1 MAFRSAGSVREYL
14 GVPDDDRQ
22 GIVDLVSGGVRQ
34 SRDRPKP
41 LSTRLRLEQS
51 RVLQENRGL
60 LADRLEKRDLP
71 HRQAARLRPPDEV
84 QDAGDLGAGR
94 GDDPAGRA
102 GGGRGGGGVSRGRP
116 PGRPFGGRGRR
127 GGGGGRPPPPA
138 AGPPRS
144 GAAPPRAGR
153 RPPQQTPPHP
163 SAGPPSARS

>member
-14 GVPDDDRQ
+14 GVPDDERQ
-22 GIVDLVSGGVRQ
+22 AIVDLVSGGVRQ

-84 QDAGDLGAGR
+84 QDAGDLGAAEQGNE
-94 GDDPAGRA
+94 RA
-102 GGGRGGGGVSRGRP
+102 GAMGESREKAVGEPRVVRRVVAPHDLALLEQGVAEARVHDEQTLL
-116 PGRPFGGRGRR
+116 
-127 GGGGGRPPPPA
+127 
-138 AGPPRS
+138 
-144 GAAPPRAGR
+144 
-153 RPPQQTPPHP
+153 PQSLTQLLP
-163 SAGPPSARS
+163 